1 MPVADAA
8 GGVPAPFHR
17 SRCLHPVV
25 RQRPVATDQRRL
37 ASGPAPEAK
46 KNAQPSAGI
55 VDSQSVKCADTVAA
69 GSSGYDAGKK
79 IKGRKRH
86 LLTDTQGLLLGV
98 HVGPASVQ
106 DRDGAKVLFSL
117 FCHLLLSVTLIFADG
132 GYQGKLEAWVQ
143 QMGGLFGHRSLT
155 LQIIKR
161 SDQAKGFQLL
171 PRRWVVERTF
181 GWLMKSRRL
190 VRDHE
195 RKPSHH
201 EAFVYLA
208 MIGFAAKRLTQ

>member
-1 MPVADAA
+1 MV
-8 GGVPAPFHR
+8 GGRALVPPQRSPAPR
-17 SRCLHPVV
+17 
-25 RQRPVATDQRRL
+25 A
-37 ASGPAPEAK
+37 APEAK
-46 KNAQPSAGI
+46 KNAFPSAAI
-55 VDSQSVKCADTVAA
+55 IDSQSVKCADTVGA

-117 FCHLLLSVTLIFADG
+117 FCHRFLSVTLIFADG
-132 GYQGKLEAWVQ
+132 GYQGKLEGWVR
-143 QMGGLFGHRSLT
+143 QMGTLFGHRSLA
-155 LQIIKR
+155 LEIIKR

-190 VRDHE
+190 TRDHE

-201 EAFVYLA
+201 EAFIHLA
-208 MIGFAAKRLTQ
+208 MIGFAIRRLTA

>member
-1 MPVADAA
+1 
-8 GGVPAPFHR
+8 
-17 SRCLHPVV
+17 
-25 RQRPVATDQRRL
+25 
-37 ASGPAPEAK
+37 
-46 KNAQPSAGI
+46 
-55 VDSQSVKCADTVAA
+55 VKCADTVAA

-86 LLTDTQGLLLGV
+86 LLTDTRGDLLGV
-98 HVGPASVQ
+98 VVTPASVQ

-117 FCHLLLSVTLIFADG
+117 FAHLYLSLRLIYADG
-132 GYQGKLEAWVQ
+132 GYQGKLEAWVRELGAL
-143 QMGGLFGHRSLT
+143 MGRAGGLALE
-155 LQIIKR
+155 IVKR
-161 SDQAKGFQLL
+161 SDAARGFELL

-195 RKPSHH
+195 RNPRHH

-208 MIGFAAKRLTQ
+208 MIGHTARRLTETVAAL

>member
-1 MPVADAA
+1 M
-8 GGVPAPFHR
+8 
-17 SRCLHPVV
+17 
-25 RQRPVATDQRRL
+25 
-37 ASGPAPEAK
+37 
-46 KNAQPSAGI
+46 
-55 VDSQSVKCADTVAA
+55 DSQSVKCADTVAA

-106 DRDGAKVLFSL
+106 DRDGAKVLFCL
-117 FCHLLLSVTLIFADG
+117 FCHLFGSVSLIFADG
-132 GYQGKLEAWVQ
+132 GYQGKLEQWVR
-143 QMGGLFGHRSLT
+143 QMGVLFRQEEVVLK
-155 LQIIKR
+155 IIKR
-161 SDQAKGFQLL
+161 SDQARGFELL

-195 RKPSHH
+195 RKSSHH

-208 MIGFAAKRLTQ
+208 MIGFAARRLSQ

>member
-1 MPVADAA
+1 MD
-8 GGVPAPFHR
+8 GR
-17 SRCLHPVV
+17 
-25 RQRPVATDQRRL
+25 RPVAPDQRRP
-37 ASGPAPEAK
+37 AARPAPEVK
-46 KNAQPSAGI
+46 KNATPSAAI
-55 VDSQSVKCADTVAA
+55 IDSQSVKCADTVGA

-86 LLTDTQGLLLGV
+86 LLTDTQGFLLGV

-106 DRDGAKVLFSL
+106 DRDGAKVVFCL
-117 FCHLLLSVTLIFADG
+117 FCHLFLSVTLIFADG
-132 GYQGKLEAWVQ
+132 GYQGKLEAWVRE
-143 QMGGLFGHRSLT
+143 MGVLFGHRSLA
-155 LQIIKR
+155 LEIIKR
-161 SDQAKGFQLL
+161 SDKAAGFKLL

-208 MIGFAAKRLTQ
+208 MIGFAVKRLTR